1 MRHELEDIL
10 LDVSRSSL
18 IDAGDLDAAADLI
31 VASTMA
37 GLKIKRAGIW
47 LFNKEL
53 DAIQCRLLID
63 THHDLKQEGLLLKRI
78 DYPLYFSALDTDR
91 KIVANDAQTN
101 PHTIEFAESYLK
113 PLNISSMLDC
123 PIRHRGE
130 MIGILCAENIG
141 PAKHWD
147 EDEQHFCASVAD
159 LFGRAIS
166 AHERNQYERKLR
178 KSNQELERKVSQ
190 RTERLTNSLDEL
202 KAMQQNLIES
212 EKMAALGRLVAGI
225 SHEVNT
231 PIGIAVT
238 GNSHSQYVLAKLRSE
253 FEQNTLTKTKMS
265 KRLDELAESMELIHN
280 NIHRAASLIHNFKQ
294 TAVDQNVV
302 EIVEFELRSYIE
314 VVLSSLNPILKPHSV
329 QMDFLPGESIAMR
342 SYPGAIAQIMT
353 NLVNNACIH
362 AFEHNNGNK
371 ITLSLD
377 YQDEKVAIRFADN
390 GCGMD
395 RETLSQ
401 IFEPFFTT
409 NRGLGGSGL
418 GLSIIFNLVKNRL
431 QGDIEVESE
440 LQQGTV
446 ITLTLPLIVVQ

>member
-1 MRHELEDIL
+1 MRQILEDIL

-18 IDAGDLDAAADLI
+18 IDAGDLNAAAELI
-31 VASTMA
+31 VSSTMA
-37 GLKIKRAGIW
+37 GLNIQRAGIW
-47 LFNKEL
+47 LFDQEN
-53 DAIQCRLLID
+53 DGIRCRLLID
-63 THHDLKQEGLLLKRI
+63 NHHQLKQDGLVLKRADFP
-78 DYPLYFSALDTDR
+78 DYFAALDTDR
-91 KIVANDAQTN
+91 KIVADNAQTD

-113 PLNISSMLDC
+113 PLNITSMLDC

-141 PAKHWD
+141 TAKTWD

-178 KSNQELERKVSQ
+178 KSNQELEKKVSQ
-190 RTERLTNSLDEL
+190 RTESLSNSLNDL

-231 PIGIAVT
+231 PIGVAVT
-238 GNSHSQYVLAKLRSE
+238 GNSHCQYVLEKLRSE
-253 FEQNTLTKTKMS
+253 FEHNTLTRTRM
-265 KRLDELAESMELIHN
+265 LNLLNELSETMELIHS

-302 EIVEFELRSYIE
+302 EIVDFELRSYIE
-314 VVLSSLNPILKPHSV
+314 VVLSSLNPILKPRAV
-329 QMDFLPGESIAMR
+329 NIDYQAGENISMR

-353 NLVNNACIH
+353 NLVNNACTH
-362 AFEHNNGNK
+362 AFDGDENNK
-371 ITLSLD
+371 ITLSLVSD
-377 YQDEKVAIRFADN
+377 NTQVKLQFADN

-395 RETLSQ
+395 KQTLLH

-409 NRGLGGSGL
+409 NRSGGGSGL
-418 GLSIIFNLVKNRL
+418 GMAIIFNLVKSRL
-431 QGDIEVESE
+431 KGDINVKSTPRK
-440 LQQGTV
+440 GTV
-446 ITLTLPLIVVQ
+446 ITLALPLVVT